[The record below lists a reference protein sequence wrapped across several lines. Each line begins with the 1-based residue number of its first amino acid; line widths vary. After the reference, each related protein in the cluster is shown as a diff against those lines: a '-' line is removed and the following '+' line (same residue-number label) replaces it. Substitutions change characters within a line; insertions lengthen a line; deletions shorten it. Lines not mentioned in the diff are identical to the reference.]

1 MRLKNF
7 KIKHNLL
14 DFTLADIQNET
25 FEVTKESL
33 VAYWK
38 FIELSDKINQGNYS
52 INNISAVSDSIAFF
66 NVCNAILSYQ
76 SCYDYFL
83 QILLFGF
90 GFNSDFH
97 TSKEYR
103 KLIKDECRLSTFD
116 HKEIDGIKE
125 QIKIDSQFTKD
136 LNLFSLSNE
145 EFCKFYSQFTM
156 ILEIIINTVL
166 LNGLIV

>member
-52 INNISAVSDSIAFF
+52 INNISAVSDSIAFLTF
-66 NVCNAILSYQ
+66 VTR
-76 SCYDYFL
+76 YFL
-83 QILLFGF
+83 TNHVMTIFYKFFYLDSDLILISIHQRSIE
-90 GFNSDFH
+90 N
-97 TSKEYR
+97 
-103 KLIKDECRLSTFD
+103 
-116 HKEIDGIKE
+116 
-125 QIKIDSQFTKD
+125 
-136 LNLFSLSNE
+136 
-145 EFCKFYSQFTM
+145 
-156 ILEIIINTVL
+156 
-166 LNGLIV
+166 